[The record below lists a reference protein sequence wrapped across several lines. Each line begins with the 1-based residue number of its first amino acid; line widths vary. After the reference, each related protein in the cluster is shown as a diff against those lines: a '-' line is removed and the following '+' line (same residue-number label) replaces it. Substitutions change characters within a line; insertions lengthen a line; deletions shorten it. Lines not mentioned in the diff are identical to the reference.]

1 MLRKTVLSAFRS
13 TRVAQLSLVMKQLE
27 MNQALTSKDK
37 PVNSFGDEFL
47 KPAVHKD
54 MEGKYGK
61 YAKYSDSAF
70 TKVDT
75 TQEVVLNTYPEGSKE
90 GRIEATAGVPLKE
103 YHANMWDE
111 EFFRKHILK
120 PKKTVEQADRARVA
134 DYAMNSVMLGFSILM
149 VRYAVLPVWYM
160 GQPTMTMVGQMNI
173 EAEIGEM
180 EDKQCKTVV
189 WRGKPIYVYKRSARQ
204 MTEVAATPMSALK
217 HPETDEQRFPVNRLY
232 AVCIAIC
239 THLGCIP
246 IPNEGLFGGFFC
258 PCHGSHY
265 DASGRIRQGPAP
277 LNLEVPPNKW
287 LNDSTLY
294 LGKL

>member
-1 MLRKTVLSAFRS
+1 MLRRSVLSAFRY
-13 TRVAQLSLVMKQLE
+13 TRTNQVSLVVKQLE
-27 MNQALTSKDK
+27 GTTPLVNQDK
-37 PVNSFGDEFL
+37 PVNSYADEFF
-47 KPAVHKD
+47 KPKTS
-54 MEGKYGK
+54 MELTNKHGP
-61 YAKYSDSAF
+61 YAKYSNPAF
-70 TKVDT
+70 CQVDT
-75 TQEVVLNTYPEGSKE
+75 AQEVVLNTYPEGAKE
-90 GRIEATAGVPLKE
+90 GRIETSTGVALKD
-103 YHANMWDE
+103 YNASMWDE
-111 EFFRKHILK
+111 DFFRKHILK
-120 PKKTVEQADRARVA
+120 PKKSVEEADRARVA
-134 DYAMNSVMLGFSILM
+134 DYALNSVMLGFSILM
-149 VRYAVLPVWYM
+149 VRYLLLPVWYM

-173 EAEIGEM
+173 EAEIGQL

-204 MTEVAATPMSALK
+204 MKDVEETPMSALK
-217 HPETDEQRFPVNRLY
+217 HPETDATRFPTNRDH

-277 LNLEVPPNKW
+277 LNLEVPPHKW
-287 LNDSTLY
+287 LSDETLY